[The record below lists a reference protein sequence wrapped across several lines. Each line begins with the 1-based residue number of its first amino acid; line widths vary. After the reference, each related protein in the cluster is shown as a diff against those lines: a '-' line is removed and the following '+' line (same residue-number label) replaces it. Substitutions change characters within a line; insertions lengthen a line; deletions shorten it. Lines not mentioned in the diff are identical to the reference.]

1 MHKLV
6 LFGLVFFSAASA
18 TAVFGINELPHD
30 FLSVKWAI
38 LDGRAPP

>member
-18 TAVFGINELPHD
+18 TAVFGINELPQ
-30 FLSVKWAI
+30 SVKWAI